1 MNDDKKFPEVRIRWA
16 LANSPARFTLL
27 QFVRLYRM
35 QYGHRHKDRDPPS
48 GRYDW
53 KRVAGML
60 AKLGAQQIGSYAVQE
75 TRFAN
80 PTQKET
86 PAPTKPSPAPAA
98 PSAPTPA
105 APTPA
110 APTPAAP
117 TSTIE
122 RLEARL
128 SELQRVVDLQAK
140 IKEVEAQIALF

>member
-1 MNDDKKFPEVRIRWA
+1 MSDDRKFPETRVRWT

-35 QYGHRHKDRDPPS
+35 QYGHRNKDRDPPNGS
-48 GRYDW
+48 YDW
-53 KRVAGML
+53 KRVAGIL
-60 AKLGAQQIGSYAVQE
+60 TKLGAQQVGSYAVRE

-86 PAPTKPSPAPAA
+86 PTPAPQKETPEPARPSPAPA
-98 PSAPTPA
+98 S
-105 APTPA
+105 
-110 APTPAAP
+110 P

-128 SELQRVVDLQAK
+128 SELQRVVDLQTK